1 MLKRRGRSFDSFY
14 PTNAKGLCWQTSTV
28 FTLVNHQAFRAPR
41 FYPFFFFFV
50 PNFYWEW
57 DLTKVQSFRFVQY
70 SSYPNELVLF
80 LNVHVSSAKKFSI
93 RYKFFDA
100 CCSYRKFIW
109 MKFVA
114 FEIDRIVSEDTNL
127 SLFSNKSQFRQIK
140 HSSHHVNLSIISSIS
155 FIHCTCLLIYLHRF
169 SFFFFFLSFSIHE

>member
-1 MLKRRGRSFDSFY
+1 
-14 PTNAKGLCWQTSTV
+14 
-28 FTLVNHQAFRAPR
+28 
-41 FYPFFFFFV
+41 
-50 PNFYWEW
+50 
-57 DLTKVQSFRFVQY
+57 
-70 SSYPNELVLF
+70 
-80 LNVHVSSAKKFSI
+80 
-93 RYKFFDA
+93 
-100 CCSYRKFIW
+100 

-169 SFFFFFLSFSIHE
+169 SFFFFFYPFQSTNKEKSQRRTSIVSPIDVIIIRYSVSSMKKKKKKEIRSKRVCVYIYPIADRQTRRVHAVLDEASRGE